1 MANAYLAKVKRVPI
15 IYIWALIIG
24 AFILAMGFFSS
35 NLFTKLAYE
44 DEKLKLSEEI
54 AIVKAVINP
63 TELKS
68 FAGNQMDTS
77 NVSFKLL
84 QQHLIGFC
92 NSTQH
97 IRYIYLL
104 GKKNQKLFFY
114 IDTESDINKKTAKRK
129 TAIPGEIYY
138 DAPKDFYDVFYR
150 KKQFISEPYKDQW
163 GKFVSTI
170 SPIFDEKQNVIGLIG
185 IDMEATN
192 WESTIQSKRMIPIII
207 SLIFLAILA
216 LVSVFLRYRIDSE
229 VNVKKM
235 YYQLVSLFNSSKQ
248 PIVLFSTD
256 YKILY
261 FNKQAEIV
269 SSVFSKQSLKIGKNI
284 IDCLEN
290 EQHKINFTN
299 NTQFLLS
306 GNSMDVNIE
315 YKNRFFTLS
324 YNYIQS
330 TETEIP
336 FISLIISDTTDF
348 NLQNNERLRLKSEME
363 ILSSSF
369 HFAVIYFN
377 ERLDVLEINPYFE
390 KKFGHINSE
399 IKDKNIDLIIPNID
413 NFDVFSLISSKNEDD
428 SKLSSVEL
436 IIQTKSGNEIVV
448 IGDFFVTSNDFGKK
462 VYAFV
467 IIDNELLN
475 IRIDELQTELNV
487 SKLTIDN
494 LPGFAYRCKNDK
506 DWTMLSIS
514 NGFQVI
520 TGYEVADVI
529 MNNRLSFNDIIL
541 PKYRTYLF
549 DKWQQCFKTNSN
561 FQEEYEIVDATGNQK
576 WVLERGSGV
585 FDEDHNV
592 IEIEGFIT
600 DISEIKNTNELLIA
614 EVDKFKS
621 YIDQAPAGIIQI
633 DKDGEIVRANL
644 HVSQLVEYEIEYL
657 RTIKLATIVHPN
669 SVNTYVVFLKKLL
682 NTGIESEE
690 ISLVGKSGKE
700 NKVRINGVK
709 FEENEFLVFIVE
721 LTEIYQYQ
729 DTLQSH
735 YQYLQTIVD
744 SFSIPFCVVNLS
756 DRSITISNIHYQ
768 RLVEGD
774 FSDSIEHNLIHCD
787 NSSGEILLNSCLSLK
802 QKVKSEISITNT
814 DGIPTYYELHI
825 SPIQNQD
832 GEITQVVEYLVNVTD
847 VKNKYLQLE
856 ESIASAML
864 INSTKSNF
872 FANMSQ
878 EIRTPINEI
887 IGISELLI
895 NSNMNEYQKNYL
907 QLIHNSSFSL
917 INVINNILD
926 FSKIET
932 GEIELQLEPIV
943 LEDVL
948 ESVLELFV
956 PICEQKGLN
965 LTLSVDKS
973 FPYQI
978 VSDEIRLRQLLV
990 NIVGNA
996 VKFTEVGF
1004 VSISVKTELIL
1015 KKTQLLF
1022 EIADSGVGIPS
1033 EKISQIFGKY
1043 TQLNKN
1049 IIKQNVGT
1057 GLGLAASK
1065 MIVTL
1070 LNGSIEV
1077 TSTIDLG
1084 SLFKISIPVEIL
1096 PDQQLIPTLT
1106 NIPFKKILAI
1116 ISEDSE
1122 KNVLLG
1128 LCDLF
1133 KIEIELCKNGVEAL
1147 QICSSMY
1154 AKNENFDAVIV
1165 DYYSTGLNWMD
1176 IIYRIDQLSSYH
1188 LVFYL
1193 ICNQSDLIKIEK
1205 NTLPPQIKGLF
1216 SKPLL
1221 PKQFLQVIQQSLS
1234 KDQKIEIP
1242 IIQVIALSK
1251 QVKILVAED
1260 NSINMLIIKEI
1271 LIATGAE
1278 LVQAIDGQ
1286 DAFRKFLIHNP
1297 DLIFMDIQMPLM
1309 NGFEVTQKIRQYCK
1323 ENSAQKNPYII
1334 AISAD
1339 VLKNYKQDY
1348 VKLGMNN
1355 YISKPYKIED
1365 INNSLKSFLYDSRR
1379 QK

>member
-1 MANAYLAKVKRVPI
+1 MANSYLAKIKRVPI
-15 IYIWALIIG
+15 IYIWAIIIG
-24 AFILAMGFFSS
+24 VFILAMGFFSS

-63 TELKS
+63 TELIN
-68 FAGNQMDTS
+68 FAGNQTDTS
-77 NVSFKLL
+77 NVSFKFL

-92 NSTQH
+92 NSTKH

-104 GKKNQKLFFY
+104 GKKDQKLFFY

-138 DAPKDFYDVFYR
+138 DAPKDFYEVFSR

-163 GKFVSTI
+163 GQFVSTI
-170 SPIFDEKQNVIGLIG
+170 SPIFDEKSNVIGLIG
-185 IDMEATN
+185 IDMEAAN
-192 WESTIQSKRMIPIII
+192 WESSIQSKRMIPIII

-229 VNVKKM
+229 VDVKKM
-235 YYQLVSLFNSSKQ
+235 YYQLGSLFNSSKQ
-248 PIVLFSTD
+248 PIVLFATD

-261 FNKQAEIV
+261 FNKQATLV

-299 NTQFLLS
+299 NTQLLLS

-315 YKNRFFTLS
+315 YKNRFYTLS

-336 FISLIISDTTDF
+336 FISLIITDTTETIIH
-348 NLQNNERLRLKSEME
+348 NNERLRLKSEME

-377 ERLDVLEINPYFE
+377 ERLEVLEINPYFE

-413 NFDVFSLISSKNEDD
+413 NFNVFSLISSKNEDV
-428 SKLSSVEL
+428 SKLPSVEL
-436 IIQTKSGNEIVV
+436 IIQTKNGNEVLV

-475 IRIDELQTELNV
+475 VRIDELQTELNV

-494 LPGFAYRCKNDK
+494 LPGFTYRCKNDK
-506 DWTMLSIS
+506 DWTMLFIS

-541 PKYRTYLF
+541 PKYRSYLF
-549 DKWQQCFKTNSN
+549 DKWQQCFKTKSQ
-561 FQEEYEIVDATGNQK
+561 FEEEYEIVDATGNQK
-576 WVLERGSGV
+576 WVLERGFGV

-592 IEIEGFIT
+592 IEIQGFIT
-600 DISEIKNTNELLIA
+600 DISDIKNTNELLIA

-621 YIDQAPAGIIQI
+621 YIDQAPEGIIQI
-633 DKDGEIVRANL
+633 DKEGEIVRANL
-644 HVSQLVEYEIEYL
+644 HISQIVEYEIEYL
-657 RTIKLATIVHPN
+657 RTINLATIVHAN

-682 NTGIESEE
+682 SIGNASAE
-690 ISLVGKSGKE
+690 ITIVGKSGRE
-700 NKVRINGVK
+700 NQIKINGVK
-709 FEENEFLVFIVE
+709 FEENEFLVFIVD

-729 DTLQSH
+729 NAIQFQYQNLQK
-735 YQYLQTIVD
+735 IVD
-744 SFSIPFCVVNLS
+744 SFSIPFCVVNVS
-756 DRSITISNIHYQ
+756 DRTIAISNIHYQ
-768 RLVEGD
+768 TLIEGG
-774 FSDSIEHNLIHCD
+774 FSDSIVNNFVD
-787 NSSGEILLNSCLSLK
+787 FNDSSRENLLNSCLTLK
-802 QKVKSEISITNT
+802 QKVKSEITLKDT
-814 DGIPTYYELHI
+814 DGIPTYYELLI

-847 VKNKYLQLE
+847 VKNKYLELE

-878 EIRTPINEI
+878 EMRTPINEI

-907 QLIHNSSFSL
+907 QLIHSSSFSL
-917 INVINNILD
+917 ISVINNILD
-926 FSKIET
+926 FSKIEI

-948 ESVLELFV
+948 ESVLESFV
-956 PICEQKGLN
+956 SICEQKGLN

-996 VKFTEVGF
+996 VKFTDVGF
-1004 VSISVKTELIL
+1004 VSIAVRVEIVL
-1015 KKTQLLF
+1015 KKAQLII

-1033 EKISQIFGKY
+1033 DIISQIFGDY
-1043 TQLNKN
+1043 TQLNNN
-1049 IIKQNVGT
+1049 IIKQNVGS
-1057 GLGLAASK
+1057 GLGLAVSK
-1065 MIVTL
+1065 MITTL
-1070 LNGSIEV
+1070 FNGSIEV
-1077 TSTIDLG
+1077 NSQIGLG
-1084 SLFKISIPVEIL
+1084 SKFIISIPVEIL
-1096 PDQQLIPTLT
+1096 PNQQSVLNGDQIPL
-1106 NIPFKKILAI
+1106 KKVLAI

-1122 KNVLLG
+1122 KNVLIG

-1133 KIEIELCKNGVEAL
+1133 EIEIELCKNGVEAL

-1154 AKNENFDAVIV
+1154 AKNEKFDAVII
-1165 DYYSTGLNWMD
+1165 DYYSTGLNWTD
-1176 IIYRIDQLSSYH
+1176 IIFRIDQLSSH
-1188 LVFYL
+1188 HQVFYL
-1193 ICNQSDLIKIEK
+1193 ICNQSDFINIDK
-1205 NTLPPQIKGLF
+1205 NFLPPQVKGIF

-1221 PKQFLQVIQQSLS
+1221 PKQFQQVIQQNLS
-1234 KDQKIEIP
+1234 KDKKNINP
-1242 IIQVIALSK
+1242 IIEVIALSK
-1251 QVKILVAED
+1251 QLKILIAED
-1260 NSINMLIIKEI
+1260 NSINMLVIKGI
-1271 LIATGAE
+1271 LKNTGAM
-1278 LVQAIDGQ
+1278 LVEAIDGQ
-1286 DAFRKFLIHNP
+1286 DAYRKFLIHNP
-1297 DLIFMDIQMPLM
+1297 DLIFMDIHMPLM
-1309 NGFEVTQKIRQYCK
+1309 NGFEVTKQIRQYCK
-1323 ENSAQKNPYII
+1323 ENSAQKDPYII
-1334 AISAD
+1334 AITAD
-1339 VLKNYKQDY
+1339 ILNNYKQ
-1348 VKLGMNN
+1348 N
-1355 YISKPYKIED
+1355 YLKFGVEDFISKPYKIQD
-1365 INNSLKSFLYDSRR
+1365 INNSLKKYLNDSNH
-1379 QK
+1379 QD